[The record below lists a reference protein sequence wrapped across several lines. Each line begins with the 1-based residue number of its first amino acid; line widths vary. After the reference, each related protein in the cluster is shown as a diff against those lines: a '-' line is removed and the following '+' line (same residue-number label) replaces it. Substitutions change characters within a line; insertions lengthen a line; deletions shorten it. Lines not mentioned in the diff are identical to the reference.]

1 LDVLQRVDF
10 DRLEL
15 LLQIFYDVEI
25 LLRQEF
31 ASQSPDLSQ
40 VRRLRGGGRLMVSQ
54 RSDVTRCVRAS
65 SLVGSW
71 L

>member
-25 LLRQEF
+25 LIPQEF
-31 ASQSPDLSQ
+31 ASHSPDHGQ

-65 SLVGSW
+65 SLVGSR